1 MNTQR
6 DQSWPV
12 PDGVFGETVTE
23 VEHYT
28 DRLFRFRLTRPA
40 SFRFRSGEFV
50 MIGLPGEKPV
60 WRAYSIASPNYED
73 FLEFLSI
80 KVQDGPLTS
89 RLQNMEIGDPIFL
102 SKKPVGSLVLDDL
115 NPGRR
120 LFLLATGTGLAPF
133 LSIVKDPEAY
143 ERFDEVVLVHCVRF
157 KSELAY
163 HDYFQKEFLEHEYLG
178 EYVRENFRYLPTVTR
193 EPFERS
199 MRITELIEKG
209 HLGLDPA
216 QDRVMLCG
224 SQNMLRDVASAL
236 DALGYQIS
244 PNQGTLGDYVIE
256 RAFVET

>member
-1 MNTQR
+1 MAALVEEKVTWIKHWDDNLFSFRTTR
-6 DQSWPV
+6 D
-12 PDGVFGETVTE
+12 DA
-23 VEHYT
+23 
-28 DRLFRFRLTRPA
+28 FRFNN
-40 SFRFRSGEFV
+40 GHFV
-50 MIGLPGEKPV
+50 MLGLKVEGKPLL
-60 WRAYSIASPNYED
+60 RAYSIASPNYED